1 MGLALDELKENETT
15 THING
20 IDVLIADMVKPYSEG
35 NKVDYVQTA
44 EGAGFTIEKPG
55 QAGCEGC
62 SC

>member
-1 MGLALDELKENETT
+1 LGLALDELRENEKTT
-15 THING
+15 LING

-44 EGAGFTIEKPG
+44 EGAGFIIENPG
-55 QAGCEGC
+55 QTNCDGC